1 MGLAAD
7 RTGLFA
13 PLTAAVP
20 RPSIRAEMLAPRDV
34 PSGDAKAVIAE
45 VHLLYPAVYRR
56 FQASRQRIPGSDVTP
71 RMLGLLRLL
80 AVAGPLSVGE
90 QARNLGLSRATATEL
105 VDRLESKGLVAR
117 IRDGRDRRRVFVSL
131 TESGRA
137 RAAAHPEVL
146 ACDELLRAVEQMTPA
161 DRRALITGMRALL
174 AAAEQVEGA
183 EVQREVS

>member
-1 MGLAAD
+1 
-7 RTGLFA
+7 
-13 PLTAAVP
+13 
-20 RPSIRAEMLAPRDV
+20 MLAPRDV
-34 PSGDAKAVIAE
+34 PSVDAKAVIAE
-45 VHLLYPAVYRR
+45 VHRLYPAVYRR

-90 QARNLGLSRATATEL
+90 QARHLCLSRATATEL

-117 IRDGRDRRRVFVSL
+117 IRDGHDRRRVFVSL

-146 ACDELLRAVEQMTPA
+146 ACDDLLRAVEQMTPA

-174 AAAEQVEGA
+174 AAAEQVEGG

>member
-1 MGLAAD
+1 
-7 RTGLFA
+7 
-13 PLTAAVP
+13 
-20 RPSIRAEMLAPRDV
+20 MLGPRDV

-80 AVAGPLSVGE
+80 AVVGPLSVGE
-90 QARNLGLSRATATEL
+90 QAGHLGLSRATATEL

-117 IRDGRDRRRVFVSL
+117 IRDGHDRRRVIVSL
-131 TESGRA
+131 TEAGRA

-146 ACDELLRAVEQMTPA
+146 ACDELIRAVEQMSPA
-161 DRRALITGMRALL
+161 DRRALIVGMRALL
-174 AAAEQVEGA
+174 AAAEHVDVA
-183 EVQREVS
+183 EIREEVG